1 MRKMMIICNV
11 VLALSCACG
20 AANAQIPGVGLV
32 TGLLKKVIVAMD
44 LKVQQMQNKVIALQN
59 TQKQLENQ
67 LSLGKLRDIS
77 DWLGQEKELY
87 RSYYEELSRVK
98 ALLSDYAV
106 VRRTIRQQIQL
117 VGEYKRAWSL
127 FSNDRHFNAAELQ
140 YMANIY
146 NGILGESIRDLDE
159 LMLAVT
165 AARTRMNDGE
175 RLKLISQ
182 ASGALQTNL
191 DHLRQFNGQNA
202 ALSYSRANGDRDKAQ
217 VRELYGIH

>member
-1 MRKMMIICNV
+1 MRKLLMICTIA
-11 VLALSCACG
+11 LALSGACESVS
-20 AANAQIPGVGLV
+20 AQIPGAGLV

-127 FSNDRHFNAAELQ
+127 FANDRHFNAAELQ
-140 YMANIY
+140 YMSNIY
-146 NGILGESIRDLDE
+146 NGILGESIRNLDE

-175 RLKLISQ
+175 RLKLISH
-182 ASGALQTNL
+182 ASGALQSNL

-202 ALSYSRANGDRDKAQ
+202 ALSYSRASGDRDKAQ
-217 VRELYGIH
+217 IRKLYSIY